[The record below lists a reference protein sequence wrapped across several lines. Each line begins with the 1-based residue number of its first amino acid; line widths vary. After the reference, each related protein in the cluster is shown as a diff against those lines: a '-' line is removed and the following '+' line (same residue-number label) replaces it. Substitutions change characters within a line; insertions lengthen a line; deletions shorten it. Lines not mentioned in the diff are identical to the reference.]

1 MADNR
6 KCILIIDDDESV
18 VNSLKTLITL
28 EVPQLDVLAFTS
40 PQMALEAIC
49 RKSIDLAISDYLM
62 PGMDGVTF
70 LKEVRRLYPA
80 IQLIVLTGY
89 ADKESAIRA
98 INEVRLYQYLEK
110 PWNNDDLLRVIDSG
124 LNERMLIYRLQEHA
138 QELEAKIR
146 ILDRQLEKLK
156 LQA

>member
-1 MADNR
+1 MGTSK
-6 KCILIIDDDESV
+6 KCILVVDDDDSV
-18 VNSLKTLITL
+18 VKSLTTLVAL
-28 EVPQLDVLAFTS
+28 EAPQHEVAGYVS
-40 PQMALEAIC
+40 PLVALEAI
-49 RKSIDLAISDYLM
+49 RRRPIDLAISDYLM
-62 PGMDGVTF
+62 PDMDGVSF

-138 QELEAKIR
+138 QELEAR
-146 ILDRQLEKLK
+146 VRHLNQQLESFKQK
-156 LQA
+156 A